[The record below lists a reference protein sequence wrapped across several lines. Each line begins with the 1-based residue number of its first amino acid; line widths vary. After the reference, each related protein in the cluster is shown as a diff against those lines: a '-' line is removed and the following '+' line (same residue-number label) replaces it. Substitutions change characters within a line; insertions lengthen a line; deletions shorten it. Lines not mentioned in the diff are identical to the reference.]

1 MPTATAPAAH
11 PLNWL
16 YTAPS
21 NGFSAEYGR
30 ARKHNHR
37 NSEGF
42 ELSALI
48 LAVFV
53 ASLLGSLHCAGMCG
67 PFVAFAT
74 LRTKDAP
81 LGQNRGSWRL
91 QAAYH
96 SGRLLAY
103 SALGL
108 LAGVLGAALNLGG
121 SLVGIGRLAGI
132 GAGVLLV
139 VVGASRIL
147 ALYGVKLPPIPG
159 NSVLRSAVAFCSGTA
174 SRYAPVHRAWAIG
187 LLTTLLPCGWL
198 YAFVAVAAGTGNAL
212 LGVLVMVTFWLG
224 TVPILAG
231 IGAGIGGF
239 MMRAGRS
246 FQFAIALVVIGLGL
260 NSIAGR
266 FTMPASRR
274 AAPTTSLDAAIERVS
289 ALLSHRQHSCH

>member
-1 MPTATAPAAH
+1 
-11 PLNWL
+11 
-16 YTAPS
+16 
-21 NGFSAEYGR
+21 
-30 ARKHNHR
+30 
-37 NSEGF
+37 
-42 ELSALI
+42 LSALI

-81 LGQNRGSWRL
+81 LRQHHGSWRL

-103 SALGL
+103 LALGV

-132 GAGVLLV
+132 AAGVLLV
-139 VVGASRIL
+139 VVGAFRLL
-147 ALYGVKLPPIPG
+147 ALYGVKLPPIPFA
-159 NSVLRSAVAFCSGTA
+159 SLLQRAVAFGSGTA

-212 LGVLVMVTFWLG
+212 FGLVVMFAFWLG

-231 IGAGIGGF
+231 IGAGMGEF
-239 MMRAGRS
+239 LRRAGRS
-246 FQFAIALVVIGLGL
+246 FQFAVALVVIGLGL

-266 FTMPASRR
+266 FRMPASHR

-289 ALLSHRQHSCH
+289 ALLSHRQHTCH